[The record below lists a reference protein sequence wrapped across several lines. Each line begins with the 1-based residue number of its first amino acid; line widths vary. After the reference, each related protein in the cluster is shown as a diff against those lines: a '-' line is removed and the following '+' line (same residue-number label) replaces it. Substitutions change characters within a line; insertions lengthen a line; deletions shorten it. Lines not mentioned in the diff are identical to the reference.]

1 MPDEKKS
8 KELEDRL
15 MYEPEE
21 IRRMVDEYNKQ
32 KQIEYVDLHTEKT
45 RKIISAFNVFQNI
58 ALISWCISLVISVI
72 EAAIHYPI
80 TERTA
85 QLGRE
90 TYPLTPLV
98 LPILVM
104 MGEYIGGLSKIGG
117 TVFTTLGGALALWLT
132 DVYISEFGKMQ
143 FSSWLTIFYIILA
156 YLCCISMNFHPVINR
171 YLKRFPSRSWFDPSR
186 DKKKKEGII
195 LQYPAKPTE

>member
-1 MPDEKKS
+1 MADDKKQM
-8 KELEDRL
+8 EPEDRL
-15 MYEPEE
+15 IYEPEE
-21 IRRMVDEYNKQ
+21 IKRMVDEYNKQ

-45 RKIISAFNVFQNI
+45 CKIISAFNAFQNI

-98 LPILVM
+98 LPVLVM
-104 MGEYIGGLSKIGG
+104 IGEYIGGLSKIGG
-117 TVFTTLGGALALWLT
+117 TVFTSLGGALALWLT
-132 DVYISEFGKMQ
+132 DAYIKEFDKMQ
-143 FSSWLTIFYIILA
+143 LSPWLTITYIILA
-156 YLCCISMNFHPVINR
+156 YLCCIFMNFHPAVNR
-171 YLKRFPSRSWFDPSR
+171 YLKRFPPKLWFDPGR
-186 DKKKKEGII
+186 DKKKK
-195 LQYPAKPTE
+195 KR

>member
-8 KELEDRL
+8 KDLEDRL

-21 IRRMVDEYNKQ
+21 IQRMVDEYNKQ
-32 KQIEYVDLHTEKT
+32 KQIEYVDLHTERT

-80 TERTA
+80 AERTA

-90 TYPLTPLV
+90 TYLLTPLV
-98 LPILVM
+98 LPILVI

-132 DVYISEFGKMQ
+132 DVYISEFGKML
-143 FSSWLTIFYIILA
+143 FSPWFTIFYIILA

-186 DKKKKEGII
+186 DKKKK
-195 LQYPAKPTE
+195 KK

>member
-85 QLGRE
+85 QLGR
-90 TYPLTPLV
+90 
-98 LPILVM
+98 
-104 MGEYIGGLSKIGG
+104 
-117 TVFTTLGGALALWLT
+117 
-132 DVYISEFGKMQ
+132 
-143 FSSWLTIFYIILA
+143 
-156 YLCCISMNFHPVINR
+156 
-171 YLKRFPSRSWFDPSR
+171 
-186 DKKKKEGII
+186 
-195 LQYPAKPTE
+195 